1 MAKQRPVL
9 TMVSVTIILTLAAS
23 LVKYDQHRTGLQR
36 QLDRQL
42 SEFVA
47 ALDTAPRQKLLDLFR
62 LSSLGEFVSCFEVR
76 SGTDTIWS
84 PPGMDCSV
92 KRSGAM
98 KTAAFPREGRDD
110 QVVRFKIALSLI
122 SDRILPDIIGIA
134 IGILLTGGVLTLLV
148 RYRWLPRGAK
158 MIADA
163 EKTITA
169 QLAEMEEMA
178 AKLADFREVELDL
191 RAAMQRAARG
201 EHEVR
206 LAQQQLR
213 DAIEAVPDGF
223 VLYDSEDRL
232 VWCNQKYRE
241 VYPESAEFIVPGAT
255 FEDII
260 RGGVSNGQYAEAIGN
275 EEQWIAERMAR
286 HRNPAGDI
294 VQKLGSPRLHGFDGV
309 RERSVRGDDNYVRF
323 VALQASKHFH
333 AIHIGKGKI
342 K

>member
-23 LVKYDQHRTGLQR
+23 LGKYDQHRTGLQR

-98 KTAAFPREGRDD
+98 KTAAIPREGRDD
-110 QVVRFKIALSLI
+110 LVVRFKIALSFI

-223 VLYDSEDRL
+223 VLYDS
-232 VWCNQKYRE
+232 
-241 VYPESAEFIVPGAT
+241 
-255 FEDII
+255 
-260 RGGVSNGQYAEAIGN
+260 
-275 EEQWIAERMAR
+275 
-286 HRNPAGDI
+286 
-294 VQKLGSPRLHGFDGV
+294 
-309 RERSVRGDDNYVRF
+309 
-323 VALQASKHFH
+323 
-333 AIHIGKGKI
+333 
-342 K
+342 